1 MKSNDFYYVKEVAKE
16 KSFSLAAKKIGI
28 SQPAL
33 SSYISK
39 LEKKV
44 GVMLFDRSISPIELT
59 EYGKYYLE
67 YADTVLNAEER
78 FENIVS
84 DLSDVRKGT
93 ISIGS
98 TACFSMTYLPKAIAR
113 FHSKYEGIN
122 FSIMEGKVPEMLE
135 RCFCGDVGM
144 VMSDSDI
151 VSELFD
157 KEVLFKERILM
168 SVPRQSP
175 INRKIGQYIIPTED
189 IIHGN
194 LNSEKFQD
202 VDIRL
207 FKDEKFLLLNGDQ
220 PIRKIVDKL
229 FDSAGIC
236 PKQVMEV
243 PQTTT
248 GLAMTIAGMGISFV
262 SESTIRYSNL
272 KEYPVYYRVG
282 TKETMSR
289 EMCVAYKK
297 NKYITRAGRLFI
309 EELKQ
314 LFHNQ

>member
-1 MKSNDFYYVKEVAKE
+1 
-16 KSFSLAAKKIGI
+16 
-28 SQPAL
+28 
-33 SSYISK
+33 
-39 LEKKV
+39 
-44 GVMLFDRSISPIELT
+44 
-59 EYGKYYLE
+59 
-67 YADTVLNAEER
+67 
-78 FENIVS
+78 
-84 DLSDVRKGT
+84 
-93 ISIGS
+93 
-98 TACFSMTYLPKAIAR
+98 
-113 FHSKYEGIN
+113 
-122 FSIMEGKVPEMLE
+122 MLE

>member
-1 MKSNDFYYVKEVAKE
+1 MKNNDFYYVKEVAKE
-16 KSFSLAAKKIGI
+16 QSFSLAAKKIGI
-28 SQPAL
+28 SQPEL

-39 LEKKV
+39 LEKRV

-67 YADTVLNAEER
+67 YADAVLNAEET

-84 DLSDVRKGT
+84 DLSDVRKGLL
-93 ISIGS
+93 SIGS
-98 TACFSMTYLPKAIAR
+98 TACFAIEL
-113 FHSKYEGIN
+113 FHAKYEGIN

-135 RCFCGDVGM
+135 RCFEGDVGM
-144 VMSDSDI
+144 VMSDSSI
-151 VSELFD
+151 VSSLFD
-157 KEVLFKERILM
+157 KEILFEERILM

-175 INRKIGQYIIPTED
+175 INEKVGQYAIPTED

-194 LNSEKFQD
+194 LNSEKFKD
-202 VDIRL
+202 VDISL
-207 FKDEKFLLLNGDQ
+207 FKDEKFLLLNDDQ

-229 FDSAGIC
+229 FSSAGIQ
-236 PKQVMEV
+236 PKLMMEV

-248 GLAMTIAGMGISFV
+248 GLSMTIAGLGISFV
-262 SESTIRYSNL
+262 AESTIKYGNL
-272 KEYPVYYRVG
+272 KDHPVYYRVG
-282 TKETMSR
+282 TRETMSR

-297 NKYITRAGRLFI
+297 NKYITKAGRLFI

-314 LFHNQ
+314 LFNAQ